1 MADEAVLLDL
11 NSPVFQ
17 RDLFSLEK
25 PEQTSLLSTLKRIR
39 AMTWRQVYADSGLK
53 WETIHSRQ
61 GPNGQRLYSLRV
73 SQAFRAVAYR
83 DGAWL
88 RILSLHPDHDS
99 AYH

>member
-1 MADEAVLLDL
+1 MADDTVQLDL

-17 RDLFSLEK
+17 RDLFALEK
-25 PEQTSLLSTLKRIR
+25 PEQTALLSTLKRIR

-61 GPNGQRLYSLRV
+61 GPNDQRLYSFRIGQPFRV
-73 SQAFRAVAYR
+73 VAYR
-83 DGAWL
+83 EGIWL
-88 RILSLHPDHDS
+88 RLLSLHPDHDS